1 MHFVFSD
8 MIFLIVET
16 YSTFIPNLVV
26 TWSDNDIMTSPIHL
40 RKTNEIFCHAIYDLI
55 HVFVTLLMLPV
66 VLSLW
71 DISVLAYLYL
81 DTKVLIWF
89 VLVLFPKSHNL
100 LLYKTYNIIKTITH
114 INYLLYSS
122 WTITWNV
129 KWISDDWYLY

>member
-40 RKTNEIFCHAIYDLI
+40 RKTNEIFCHSIYDLI

-100 LLYKTYNIIKTITH
+100 LLYKTHNSIKTITH

>member
-40 RKTNEIFCHAIYDLI
+40 RKTNEIFCHSIYDLI

-89 VLVLFPKSHNL
+89 VLVLFPKFHNL
-100 LLYKTYNIIKTITH
+100 LLYKTHNSIKTITH